1 MKLRILLLSILFMT
15 VFRGGLMAFPSEKTI
30 KIESDKITLLAAIE
44 RISQE
49 YEVYFTFDMTLVS
62 DVEVEYEDRSYSSA
76 EEAISYILKGTNL
89 KYKFYDHRFV
99 ILYKEDAEGLESL
112 KQMSRHLDGL
122 ISEGEKTITS
132 APKREIRAIPTLSS
146 KFLSREIQRIAFT
159 VEGKVVDQEGEPLIG
174 VNIQVKESNKATAT
188 DCDGRFTLEDSDD
201 NAVLVVSY
209 IGYQIQ
215 EVPVSGKSS
224 LEIILAADSQFL
236 EEIVVV
242 GYSQMSKRSIS
253 GSVENLNVEKINKIN
268 PVTTSSQLLQ
278 GMVPGLISNS
288 SNTPGANASILIRGI
303 GTINDASPLIVVDGI
318 PSSLNNLNPS
328 EIESISVLKDAASTA
343 IYGSRGAN
351 GVILVETIKGRSDK
365 PVISFNAKT
374 SISSLPPQYDFLNP
388 EEYGEMLW
396 MSFRNSGLSPSHPV
410 YGNGDVPRIPKYI
423 FPSASD
429 NIDVDRYHAYDY
441 QIIES
446 TRGGTS
452 RDDYIYQNGQVQ
464 AYDLSISGTKDKLR
478 YGLFGGFVDEIGS
491 VQYTGFNRMNFRSN
505 ISLQLF
511 DWLEIGEN
519 FGISSRKQRGRITTG
534 TITNLLIA
542 DRY

>member
-30 KIESDKITLLAAIE
+30 NIESDKITLLAAIE

-174 VNIQVKESNKATAT
+174 VNIQVKGSNKGTAT
-188 DCDGRFTLEDSDD
+188 DFDGRFTLEDIDE

-215 EVPVSGKSS
+215 EVPVSGKSK
-224 LEIILAADSQFL
+224 LEIVMASDSQL
-236 EEIVVV
+236 LDEVVVV
-242 GYSQMSKRSIS
+242 GYGTQRKIDMT
-253 GSVENLNVEKINKIN
+253 GSVATLEGEE
-268 PVTTSSQLLQ
+268 
-278 GMVPGLISNS
+278 
-288 SNTPGANASILIRGI
+288 
-303 GTINDASPLIVVDGI
+303 IVK
-318 PSSLNNLNPS
+318 S
-328 EIESISVLKDAASTA
+328 
-343 IYGSRGAN
+343 
-351 GVILVETIKGRSDK
+351 
-365 PVISFNAKT
+365 
-374 SISSLPPQYDFLNP
+374 
-388 EEYGEMLW
+388 
-396 MSFRNSGLSPSHPV
+396 
-410 YGNGDVPRIPKYI
+410 
-423 FPSASD
+423 
-429 NIDVDRYHAYDY
+429 
-441 QIIES
+441 
-446 TRGGTS
+446 
-452 RDDYIYQNGQVQ
+452 
-464 AYDLSISGTKDKLR
+464 
-478 YGLFGGFVDEIGS
+478 
-491 VQYTGFNRMNFRSN
+491 
-505 ISLQLF
+505 
-511 DWLEIGEN
+511 
-519 FGISSRKQRGRITTG
+519 
-534 TITNLLIA
+534 
-542 DRY
+542 